1 MSTENTQNQKKSD
14 TCFLD
19 RALILT
25 AATTIIFLILDVII
39 FVATGSEPE
48 SAMNTLKDIVMVE
61 LGGGGIIQIAKA
73 RRKRNEQSGISC
85 TGEEYSEEF

>member
-1 MSTENTQNQKKSD
+1 MSTDNTQKQKKSD

-25 AATTIIFLILDVII
+25 AATTITFLILDVVI

-48 SAMNTLKDIVMVE
+48 AAMNTLKDIVMIE

-73 RRKRNEQSGISC
+73 RRKKNEQSGTSC
-85 TGEEYSEEF
+85 AGGEYSEEF